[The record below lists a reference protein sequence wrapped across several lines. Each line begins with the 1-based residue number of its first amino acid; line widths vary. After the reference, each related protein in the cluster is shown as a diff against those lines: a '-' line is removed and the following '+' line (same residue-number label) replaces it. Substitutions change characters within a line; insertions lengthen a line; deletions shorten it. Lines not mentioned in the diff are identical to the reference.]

1 MDIDKDIFDPDR
13 NIRRFHDGAYLY
25 RSRRTN
31 DYDVNRYNIHYEQ
44 YRQKRKI
51 QMQKDLARINELN
64 IYGDSLQ
71 QKADIPLALGR
82 DSGRVDIPLA
92 LGRDSGRV
100 DIPIFDKSIGSKEL
114 LTNFKDTL
122 FNIMDDLLQYKFTVD
137 TFTKD
142 NRLLYLGIL
151 LIIISIII
159 FIFYILIP
167 KI

>member
-82 DSGRVDIPLA
+82 DSGRVDIP
-92 LGRDSGRV
+92 
-100 DIPIFDKSIGSKEL
+100 IFDKSIGSKEL

>member
-51 QMQKDLARINELN
+51 QMQKDIERINNLN
-64 IYGDSLQ
+64 IHDNILQ
-71 QKADIPLALGR
+71 QQADIPLALGR
-82 DSGRVDIPLA
+82 VSERAG
-92 LGRDSGRV
+92 
-100 DIPIFDKSIGSKEL
+100 IPIFNGSTGFREIL
-114 LTNFKDTL
+114 INFKNSL
-122 FNIMDDLLQYKFTVD
+122 FNTMDDLLQYKFTTD
-137 TFTKD
+137 TFTKN

-151 LIIISIII
+151 SIIISIII
-159 FIFYILIP
+159 FIFYILIAN
-167 KI
+167 